1 MKKQLDRLTNELFP
15 LGAGIA
21 SQFVHQ
27 MYSLPP
33 ARFSVRTQRNIEVPT
48 SDGIALLSDIYT
60 PKDAGPH
67 PTLVMRTPYGRFGF
81 AVVAQIYAEHGF
93 RTLLQACRGTD
104 GSGGEFN
111 PLVNERNDGL
121 ATLEWIKQQDW
132 FDGRLG
138 LTGPSYL
145 GYAQWAICDALPEGA
160 AISAKSTSSDFQS
173 IVFPNDAFSLQL
185 WLSWLQTVDG
195 LDNELF
201 GMTLRMATGDVERRT
216 KSIAMKLPLAE
227 ADVAAIGKIAPFW
240 RQWFDEAIDNPPFW
254 EARRHTERLDENT
267 PPNCFVTGWYDL
279 MLDEHLADYHT
290 LVAAGHTPH
299 LTVGRWTHT
308 DNELQGEC
316 LSQTISWMSA
326 HLLDEQ
332 DALRKKPVRIY
343 ISGCEKWH
351 ESESFPPAP
360 VSPETLF
367 LREGGFL
374 GSEPGAAP
382 CPGTFRY
389 DPADP
394 TPNLG
399 GAIFAF
405 VGAGAR
411 DNEKLETRADVLTFT
426 SAPLHADLTMI
437 GSAQVEI
444 FVRSS
449 LEHTDFFV
457 RLCDVDLH
465 GVSTNISDAIMRML
479 PGKFVPDADGVSK
492 LEFSLHASAHM
503 FRKGHRIRLQVSS
516 GAHPRFARNLG
527 TNEPIGSATRMVA
540 ADQEIFHGY
549 KYPSAVSLP
558 VCKI

>member
-1 MKKQLDRLTNELFP
+1 MKKPLDRLTDELFP

-33 ARFSVRTQRNIEVPT
+33 ARFGVRTQRNIEVPAA
-48 SDGIALLSDIYT
+48 DGIALLTDIYT
-60 PKDAGPH
+60 PKDKGGH

-81 AVVAQIYAEHGF
+81 GVVAQIYAEHGF
-93 RTLLQACRGTD
+93 RTVLQACRGTD

-111 PLVNERNDGL
+111 PLVNEREDGL

-138 LTGPSYL
+138 TTGPSYL
-145 GYAQWAICDALPEGA
+145 GYAQWAICDALPQGA

-195 LDNELF
+195 LDSELF

-216 KSIAMKLPLAE
+216 KSIAMQLPLAE
-227 ADVAAIGKIAPFW
+227 ADVAAIGKVSPFW
-240 RQWFDEAIDNPPFW
+240 RQWFEQAIDNPPFW
-254 EARRHTERLDENT
+254 DARRHTQRLDENT

-279 MLDEHLADYHT
+279 MLDEHLADYQR

-299 LTVGRWTHT
+299 LTIGRWTHT
-308 DNELQGEC
+308 DNELQGAC
-316 LSQTISWMSA
+316 LSQTLSWMSA
-326 HLLDEQ
+326 HLLGQ
-332 DALRKKPVRIY
+332 KHALRKKPVRIY
-343 ISGCEKWH
+343 ISGSEKWL
-351 ESESFPPAP
+351 ESDTFPPAP
-360 VSPETLF
+360 TSPETFF
-367 LREGGFL
+367 LREADFL
-374 GSEPGAAP
+374 GLEPGTP
-382 CPGTFRY
+382 PGSTSYRY

-394 TPNLG
+394 TPNIG

-411 DNEKLETRADVLTFT
+411 DNEKLEARADVRTFT
-426 SAPLHADLTMI
+426 CAPLHQDLVII
-437 GSAQVEI
+437 GNARIVLY
-444 FVRSS
+444 VRSS

-465 GVSTNISDAIMRML
+465 GVSTNISDAIMRMK
-479 PGKFVPDADGVSK
+479 PGKFSPDAKGVCR
-492 LEFSLHASAHM
+492 LEFPLHACAHT
-503 FRKGHRIRLQVSS
+503 FLKGHRIRLQVSS

-527 TNEPIGSATRMVA
+527 TDEPIGTATKMVA
-540 ADQEIFHGY
+540 ADQEIFHG
-549 KYPSAVSLP
+549 KEYPSAVSLP

>member
-1 MKKQLDRLTNELFP
+1 MKKPLEHLTNELFP

-33 ARFSVRTQRNIEVPT
+33 ARFGVRTERNIKVPA
-48 SDGIALLSDIYT
+48 SDGIMLKTDIYT
-60 PKDAGPH
+60 PKDEGPH
-67 PTLVMRTPYGRFGF
+67 PTLLMRTPYGRFGF
-81 AVVAQIYAEHGF
+81 GVVAQIYAEHGF
-93 RTLLQACRGTD
+93 RTVLQACRGTD

-121 ATLEWIKQQDW
+121 ATLEWIKRQHW

-145 GYAQWAICDALPEGA
+145 GYAQWAVCDALPKGA

-216 KSIAMKLPLAE
+216 KSIAMELPLAD
-227 ADVAAIGKIAPFW
+227 ADVAAIGKVSPFW

-254 EARRHTERLDENT
+254 EARRHTERLDKNT

-279 MLDEHLADYHT
+279 MLDEHLADYQR
-290 LVAAGHTPH
+290 LVDAGHTPH

-308 DNELQGEC
+308 DNDLQGEC

-326 HLLDEQ
+326 HLLAEN

-343 ISGCEKWH
+343 VSGAEKWL
-351 ESESFPPAP
+351 ESETFPPAP
-360 VSPETLF
+360 TSPETYF
-367 LREGGFL
+367 FKGDGVL
-374 GSEPGAAP
+374 GSEPGNSN
-382 CPGTFRY
+382 GSENFRY

-394 TPNLG
+394 TPNVG

-405 VGAGAR
+405 MGAGAR
-411 DNEKLETRADVLTFT
+411 DNEKLEARADVLTFT

-437 GSAQVEI
+437 GNARIVL

-449 LEHTDFFV
+449 LEYTDFFV

-479 PGKFVPDADGVSK
+479 PGKFSPDANGISK
-492 LEFSLHASAHM
+492 LEFSLHASAHS
-503 FRKGHRIRLQVSS
+503 FLKGHCIRLQVSS

-527 TNEPIGSATRMVA
+527 TNEPIGSATKMVPA
-540 ADQEIFHGY
+540 NQEVFFGPD
-549 KYPSAVSLP
+549 YPGAITLP
-558 VCKI
+558 VCEI